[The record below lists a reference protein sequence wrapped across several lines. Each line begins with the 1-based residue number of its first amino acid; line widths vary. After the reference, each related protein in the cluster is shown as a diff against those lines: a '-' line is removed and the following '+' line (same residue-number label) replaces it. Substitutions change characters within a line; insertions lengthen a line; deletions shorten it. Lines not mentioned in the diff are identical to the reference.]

1 MSKTYAVN
9 EIFYSLQGEG
19 FYTGTPAVFIR
30 FAGCNLRCPFCD
42 TDFSKAIQMSAAAIV
57 DKCLELIPRFCLRPI
72 VVLTGG
78 EPTLQVDAPLLA
90 AIHEQFPIITME
102 TNGSRPVPDGVD
114 FVTCSPK
121 CDFVGDYDCIPSAS
135 EVKVVFDCENDPE
148 RWEKRIE
155 AEHYYI
161 QPCDTGDAAKNEQI
175 KADAVRWLLQHPRWR
190 LSLQTQKIL
199 NVR

>member
-1 MSKTYAVN
+1 
-9 EIFYSLQGEG
+9 
-19 FYTGTPAVFIR
+19 
-30 FAGCNLRCPFCD
+30 
-42 TDFSKAIQMSAAAIV
+42 MSAAAIV